1 MSNDD
6 LIRRGDA
13 AAIPDYDAGLLNDWG
28 GGNVDWWQDYLR
40 AEIERANAHWSEA
53 IAALPAAQVA
63 VKPLVWVD
71 NPDLGEG
78 GLLGGCDASVGPT
91 YHVMQD
97 GWSYHR
103 AMFWRKA
110 ESIEAAKAAAQADYA
125 ARIRA
130 ALEVGPAH
138 LSARFDADEWHGV
151 LMWTDD
157 GEKTLFDWCTG
168 GGDPDGEF
176 SRVGLRRETSDGR
189 VLYRTYTANGPWG
202 EPAPML
208 DVAPAPDVAG
218 LVEAL
223 RGVMRHMPDHPDTA
237 WQDAAEALAAWEKIN
252 E

>member
-1 MSNDD
+1 MNDENK
-6 LIRRGDA
+6 LIRLADALA
-13 AAIPDYDAGLLNDWG
+13 AAPHCCACDWA
-28 GGNVDWWQDYLR
+28 D
-40 AEIERANAHWSEA
+40 A

-63 VKPLVWVD
+63 VKPLIFTEARNHMWNAQHGYRIGWNRDDFFRVKLVD
-71 NPDLGEG
+71 RVICKRVKGFSN
-78 GLLGGCDASVGPT
+78 AVAWANT
-91 YHVMQD
+91 HN
-97 GWSYHR
+97 
-103 AMFWRKA
+103 
-110 ESIEAAKAAAQADYA
+110 A

-130 ALEVGPAH
+130 ALDVGPAH

-202 EPAPML
+202 DPAPML
-208 DVAPAPDVAG
+208 DVAPAPDVAR

-223 RGVMRHMPDHPDTA
+223 RDIERHSSCRLSRS
-237 WQDAAEALAAWEKIN
+237 AARAALAEWEDRN